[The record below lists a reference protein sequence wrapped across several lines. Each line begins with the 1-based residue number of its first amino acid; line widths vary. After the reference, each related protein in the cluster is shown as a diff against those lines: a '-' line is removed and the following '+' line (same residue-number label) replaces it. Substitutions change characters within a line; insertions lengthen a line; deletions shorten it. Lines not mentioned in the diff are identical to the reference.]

1 MMWSAN
7 VAYILEGNKAD
18 FGLSGIETG
27 LLGACFPFGLMIG
40 AFIWGVTGDKYG
52 RMYAFKTT
60 VIIAAIFSLI
70 LTISLH
76 PAMTAI
82 CLFFL
87 GAGMGGELSLGGTV
101 FCEFCPP
108 SKLYYLTRMALFWGL
123 GGTLSALIALITT
136 ITNDSA
142 ISTWRYIVGSG
153 FVIEIVCLCFRFFL
167 EETPAFCQES
177 GQIQRMENVLNN
189 VSKKNS
195 GWDIQFDARLKST
208 NKDSV
213 TSIEQVRDTGSWML
227 IKKLFKGGNLKLV
240 LVYGLVIYI

>member
-1 MMWSAN
+1 MWSAN
-7 VAYILEGNKAD
+7 VAYILEGNQED
-18 FGLSGIETG
+18 FGLSGVETG

-60 VIIAAIFSLI
+60 VIIATIFSLI
-70 LTISLH
+70 LTVSVH
-76 PAMTAI
+76 PVMTAF

-136 ITNDSA
+136 ITNNTS
-142 ISTWRYIVGSG
+142 ISDWRYIVGSG
-153 FVIEIVCLCFRFFL
+153 FIIEVICLCFRFLL

-177 GQIQRMENVLNN
+177 GQLQRMEGVLTNVARKNTN
-189 VSKKNS
+189 V
-195 GWDIQFDARLKST
+195 DIVFDERLRST
-208 NKDSV
+208 NKESI
-213 TSIEQVRDTGSWML
+213 TSIEQIRDTNSLQL
-227 IKKLFKGGNLKLV
+227 IKKLFVGGNLKLV
-240 LVYGLVIYI
+240 LVYGLVFYN